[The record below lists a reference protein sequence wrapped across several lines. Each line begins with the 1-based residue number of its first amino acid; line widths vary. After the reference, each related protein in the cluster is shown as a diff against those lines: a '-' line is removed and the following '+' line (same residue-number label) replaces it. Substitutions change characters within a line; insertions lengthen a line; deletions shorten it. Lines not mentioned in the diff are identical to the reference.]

1 MDPNP
6 QPQSTPPRPRQAPVV
21 PIPRSARHAVT
32 AIFAINGLILSN
44 WVPRIPAVQR
54 NLDLSEGRLGLAL
67 LGVAVGALLA
77 MPLIGGLVAR
87 FGSRP
92 TTTVAVVALAASVPL
107 PALAGS
113 LATLTLALVA
123 LGAANGALDVAM
135 NSQAVA
141 VERRFRR
148 PIMSSF
154 HAAFSFGGLAGAILG
169 GLAAAAGLD
178 PLPHLTIVGV
188 LGIAAGFLAARGLL
202 PAAADAQR
210 PTSSSARRT
219 FPRPSRRL
227 VGLGALAFACLLG
240 EGAMADWSAV
250 YLDGSLGT
258 GPGLAAAGFAAFSL
272 TMTFG
277 RLIGDRLAA
286 RWGPVALARWGGVL
300 VAVSLALAL
309 VVQHPAAAIAGFGG
323 VGAGLSGIVP
333 VVFSAA
339 GRIPNLAPGP
349 AIAAV
354 STVGYSGFLVGPPVI
369 GLLAEISSLGIALG
383 LVVLMGAL
391 IAALAGSVAPAGE
404 PASRLRPL
412 PAEGA

>member
-1 MDPNP
+1 MDLIPTNRPTP
-6 QPQSTPPRPRQAPVV
+6 QLPAEPSVRPV
-21 PIPRSARHAVT
+21 PRSARFAVT
-32 AIFAINGLILSN
+32 AIFAVNGLILSN

-54 NLDLSEGRLGLAL
+54 NLDLSKGQLGLAL
-67 LGVAVGALLA
+67 LGVAVGALLM

-92 TTTVAVVALAASVPL
+92 ATTAAVVALAGAVLL
-107 PALAGS
+107 PALAGG
-113 LATLTLALVA
+113 LVTLTLALVV

-135 NSQAVA
+135 NAQAVA
-141 VERRFRR
+141 VERRYGL

-169 GLAAAAGLD
+169 GLAAAAGIE
-178 PLPHLTIVGV
+178 PLPHLAAVGV
-188 LGIAAGFLAARGLL
+188 AGVAAGLAAARGLL

-210 PTSSSARRT
+210 EVSPGAGPTFA
-219 FPRPSRRL
+219 RPSRRL
-227 VGLGALAFACLLG
+227 VGLGVLAFSCLLG

-250 YLDGSLGT
+250 YLDGTLGT

-272 TMTFG
+272 TMAFG

-286 RWGPVALARWGGVL
+286 RWGPVVLARWGGAL

-309 VVQHPAAAIAGFGG
+309 LMEHPAAAIAGFGG
-323 VGAGLSGIVP
+323 VGAGLAGIVP

-339 GRIPNLAPGP
+339 GRIPSLAPGP

-354 STVGYSGFLVGPPVI
+354 STLGYSGFLVGPPAI
-369 GLLAEISSLGIALG
+369 GLLAEVSSLGIALG
-383 LVVLMGAL
+383 LVILMGVL
-391 IAALAGSVAPAGE
+391 IAALAGTVAPPQE
-404 PASRLRPL
+404 PAVLSRRVLI
-412 PAEGA
+412 EGA